1 MSSAILSE
9 EIKKVITESPFV
21 AVASISKEGVPH
33 LIIVG
38 KAKEIRDDNVLVFG
52 VYKMNT
58 TKSNI
63 SETGLLQVAVASGKA
78 GYRFTG
84 KACVKD
90 AEILLAV
97 EKAESLL

>member
-1 MSSAILSE
+1 MSHAILSDE
-9 EIKKVITESPFV
+9 MKKIISESPFV
-21 AVASISKEGVPH
+21 AIASISGEGAPH

-38 KAKEIRDDNVLVFG
+38 KAKEIRDENVLVFG
-52 VYKMNT
+52 VYKMDT
-58 TKSNI
+58 TQSNI

-84 KACVKD
+84 KACVQGS
-90 AEILLAV
+90 EVLLSV